1 MRKISYCPRCGN
13 VRSRHFKYCEC
24 IDDVLFFNFKER
36 KKGIFI
42 ETEHE
47 IKAEYYNMDEP
58 CYLDSITEAD
68 CLFFWENYIDIPEND
83 KLNREAFEAQKE
95 ETLSFFAKG
104 AHIITT
110 ADYATGSN
118 SQKDASVIGRAAVGG
133 VVAGPAGAVVGALS
147 AIDKIIETRNNLI

>member
-24 IDDVLFFNFKER
+24 IDDVPFFDFKER

-42 ETEHE
+42 ETDHE
-47 IKAEYYNMDEP
+47 IKAEYYNMNEP
-58 CYLDSITEAD
+58 CYLDCITESD
-68 CLFFWENYIDIPEND
+68 CLFFWENYVDIPEND

-104 AHIITT
+104 AQIIPA
-110 ADYATGSN
+110 ADYALP
-118 SQKDASVIGRAAVGG
+118 QKKDASVIGRAAVGG
-133 VVAGPAGAVVGALS
+133 VIAGPAGAVVGALS
-147 AIDKIIETRNNLI
+147 AVDKNNKNRK